1 MDITLVTTNEEL
13 NTLCQQ
19 ASKST
24 VIAVDTE
31 FKRETTYYP
40 KACLIQLATENLT
53 ACIDPFGIDNF
64 EPLKAILFS
73 PHITK
78 IFHAGR
84 QDLEIFYFLF
94 DKIPAPLFDTQVAAA
109 LLGFPEQVGYANL
122 AKKML
127 NVELDKSLTRADW
140 EKRPIPQK
148 QIEYAANDV
157 IYLLQIYHQQIQQLK
172 TSDRLSWL
180 EDDFHF
186 LGNIELYKP
195 NPDTAWKKIK
205 NAHRLT
211 NVQRCIVFKITQWR
225 ELVAL
230 ERNRP
235 RTFVI
240 KNQSILDLAHQ
251 QPATLSELQDIR
263 DIHPGLIRRDGDKL
277 LTLIQAA
284 KETPADTFPKAKKP
298 TMLTNEQ
305 SLLLSS
311 LQTIIQ
317 LNAKKHNIDSSYL
330 CNKKEL
336 EKVILQEDSALLS
349 GWKYELAGKDVVR
362 FINGELKLVVENGV
376 VRLC

>member
-19 ASKST
+19 ASEST

-140 EKRPIPQK
+140 EKRPIPEK

-172 TSDRLSWL
+172 TSNRLSWL
-180 EDDFHF
+180 ENDFRF
-186 LGNIELYKP
+186 LGNIDLYKP

-211 NVQRCIVFKITQWR
+211 NLQRCIVFKITQWR
-225 ELVAL
+225 ELMAL

-251 QPATLSELQDIR
+251 QPETLSELQDIR
-263 DIHPGLIRRDGDKL
+263 DLHPGLIRRDGDKL

-284 KETPADTFPKAKKP
+284 KKMPADTFPKAAKP
-298 TMLTNEQ
+298 TILTNEQ

-336 EKVILQEDSALLS
+336 EKIILQEDSALLN